1 VPFSPAILKTR
12 RLHAGFTVAEL
23 AAAARLS
30 DVAVRAYEYGQRIPS
45 VDRAARLA
53 ATLGC
58 TVDDLLIRD
67 DNSAVY

>member
-1 VPFSPAILKTR
+1 MPFSPATLKIR
-12 RLHAGFTVAEL
+12 RRHAGLTVAEL

-53 ATLGC
+53 AALGC
-58 TVDDLLIRD
+58 TVDDLLVRD
-67 DNSAVY
+67 DEKAIS